1 MFALFLGILMAY
13 MILAAQFESLLHPV
27 TVLLSMP
34 LSFIGA
40 FGALILTGR
49 SLNIF
54 TFIGLILLMG
64 LVKKNAILLVDYTD
78 YTNTLRERGLGRQEA
93 ILQAGPVRLRPI
105 LMTTFA
111 MVFGMMPVAFAL
123 GEGAETRSPMGIA
136 VIGGLVTSLFL
147 TLVVVPAAYD
157 QFDDWR
163 LGLRRRLR
171 RRRSGADAE
180 RREGETR

>member
-1 MFALFLGILMAY
+1 
-13 MILAAQFESLLHPV
+13 
-27 TVLLSMP
+27 
-34 LSFIGA
+34 
-40 FGALILTGR
+40 
-49 SLNIF
+49 
-54 TFIGLILLMG
+54 
-64 LVKKNAILLVDYTD
+64 
-78 YTNTLRERGLGRQEA
+78 
-93 ILQAGPVRLRPI
+93 
-105 LMTTFA
+105 MTTFA
-111 MVFGMMPVAFAL
+111 MIFGMMPVAFAL

-171 RRRSGADAE
+171 RRRAGAAPE